1 MAQGLR
7 ERFGP
12 GGPPA
17 LALTRAITSASFA
30 PVPMA
35 ASSKPRR
42 KKFDG
47 PTPEEAMVRDLIEL
61 LEAGST
67 PWRRNTA

>member
-1 MAQGLR
+1 
-7 ERFGP
+7 
-12 GGPPA
+12 
-17 LALTRAITSASFA
+17 
-30 PVPMA
+30 MA

-67 PWRRNTA
+67 PWRRRLSGKKSAQGAALSTS